1 MATKK
6 VTKKSATKKAATKS
20 KSVKTVSK
28 TAKPTVKKSKKATA
42 IAKVKALKHK
52 RVAMEPVGTES
63 LPDMVRIVS
72 GPSWVS
78 ELIGRRYI
86 SIDYAITQIEALDA
100 EKSIAKGAKAVAKE
114 MVAAGVTPL
123 DTTEIES
130 E

>member
-6 VTKKSATKKAATKS
+6 VTTKSATKKAATKS
-20 KSVKTVSK
+20 KTVKTVSK
-28 TAKPTVKKSKKATA
+28 KVKTAVKKSKKATA

-52 RVAMEPVGTES
+52 RVLMEPVGTES

-78 ELIGRRYI
+78 ELVGRRYV

-100 EKSIAKGAKAVAKE
+100 EKVIAKGAKSVAND

-123 DTTEIES
+123 ETAEIEA